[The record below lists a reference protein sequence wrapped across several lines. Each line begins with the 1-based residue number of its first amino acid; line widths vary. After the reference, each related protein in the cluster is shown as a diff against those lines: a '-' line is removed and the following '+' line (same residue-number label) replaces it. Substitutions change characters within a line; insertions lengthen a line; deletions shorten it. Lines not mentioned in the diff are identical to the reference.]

1 MNNSK
6 KQINYKVILNN
17 QNKFLKNI
25 FWNYNNK
32 INKLK
37 ILIKLIY
44 KIRNWKNKIWIYKFN

>member
-6 KQINYKVILNN
+6 KYINYKVILNN

-37 ILIKLIY
+37 ILIKLTYRIS
-44 KIRNWKNKIWIYKFN
+44 NWKNKIWIYKFN

>member
-44 KIRNWKNKIWIYKFN
+44 KIRNCKNKIWIYKFN

>member
-6 KQINYKVILNN
+6 KYINYKVILNN

-44 KIRNWKNKIWIYKFN
+44 KIRNCKNKIWIYKFN